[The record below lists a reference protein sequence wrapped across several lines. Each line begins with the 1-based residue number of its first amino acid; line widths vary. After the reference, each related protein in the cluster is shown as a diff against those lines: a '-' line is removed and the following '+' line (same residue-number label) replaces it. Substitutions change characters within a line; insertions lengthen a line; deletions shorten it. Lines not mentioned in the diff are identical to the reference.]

1 MEEIISPVSAPEWL
15 LKCMSAPK
23 ASSSPATSSGDAAT
37 GKIGDGARNAALAS
51 MAGVM
56 RRKGMSESS
65 IMAAL
70 AQENTARCSPPLPD
84 SEVHKIAHS
93 ITRYPPA
100 SVPAET
106 GQPGW
111 DMPIPFHNPKLPEFP
126 THTLLDWL
134 RRFVE
139 GIAEATQTPLS
150 LAGMLVL
157 AICAC
162 ICAKKFIVKICSGWI
177 EPVNLFLA
185 VVLWPGNRKSAVFS
199 KVEKPLRE
207 YEEAAVLSMAEEI
220 AAAETRHRILLG
232 KVQKAQAKASAC
244 DGPEAE
250 QLTKTATELAKEASG
265 MKIPAVPRFVAD
277 DVTPERLATLL
288 KEQDSHMAVLSAE
301 CGIFELMAGRYSDG
315 AANLDVYLKG
325 HAGDTLRVDRV
336 GRPPEYVSHP
346 ALTIGLAVQ
355 PEVLAGL
362 VSKQGFRGRGLLG
375 RFLYSLPLNLLG
387 RRKIGAQPLSDE
399 ISKEYYRNICKLLEL
414 PLDKDEERQIQ
425 SHVLRFSNDAL
436 EKFRKFEAWIEPR
449 LAEFGLLGHMTD
461 WAGKLAGAVA
471 RIAGLLHLAEHS
483 GEAAPWNTQIS
494 LATVEKAICLGEY
507 FIPHAQ
513 AAYAA
518 MGADPAIEDA
528 KRVLEWIRKE
538 GCPEFTKRNAYQSLK
553 GYFKQVAQLEPAL
566 AILCEHGYIRLR
578 AGDARPG
585 AGRKPSPVYE
595 VNPIWL
601 TKSGDSDPQKSD
613 SEDCGNCED
622 TGGTIHAPPQEATQ
636 GNSEDSED
644 EYINTH
650 FDQSISILSNDSP
663 ASQVASEAPIGS
675 PVAPQNSQNPQN
687 CAKSP
692 EETSLFNA
700 DELGLLADA
709 SQEDLA
715 GLTNLKTAFPGCI
728 IRSVEPSPAE
738 EPVSEAERKAM
749 EMDAHLK
756 DVCRRRNLVF
766 ADIERL
772 WPAIEKRRR
781 QQKKEERENGK
792 EKNEKPGW

>member
-1 MEEIISPVSAPEWL
+1 MEETELTTLASIPGWL
-15 LKCMSAPK
+15 NKLMAQPATQICQN
-23 ASSSPATSSGDAAT
+23 SSPGN
-37 GKIGDGARNAALAS
+37 IGDGERNAALAS

-56 RRKGMSESS
+56 RRKGMSEES

-70 AQENTARCSPPLPD
+70 AQENTIRCSPPLKE
-84 SEVHKIAHS
+84 SEVRKVAHS

-100 SVPAET
+100 ATPAET
-106 GQPGW
+106 EPPGW
-111 DMPIPFHNPKLPEFP
+111 DTPIPFHSPKLPEFP
-126 THTLLDWL
+126 THTLPNWL

-139 GIAEATQTPLS
+139 GVAEATQTPLS
-150 LAGMLVL
+150 LPGMLVL

-162 ICAKKFIVKICSGWI
+162 ICAKKFIVKVCSGWI

-185 VVLWPGNRKSAVFS
+185 VVLWPGNRKSTVFS

-220 AAAETRHRILLG
+220 AAAESRHRILLG

-250 QLTKTATELAKEASG
+250 QLTRTATELAKQAAG
-265 MKIPAVPRFVAD
+265 TRIPVVPRFVAD

-288 KEQDSHMAVLSAE
+288 KEQDSHMGVLSAE

-375 RFLYSLPLNLLG
+375 RFLYSLPPNLLG
-387 RRKIGAQPLSDE
+387 RRKIGAQPLSE
-399 ISKEYYRNICKLLEL
+399 ENSKEYARNICKLLEL
-414 PLDKDEERQIQ
+414 PLDRDKERRIQ
-425 SHVLRFSNDAL
+425 SHVLRFSNESL
-436 EKFRKFEAWIEPR
+436 EKFREFEAWIEPR

-461 WAGKLAGAVA
+461 WGGKLAGAVA
-471 RIAGLLHLAEHS
+471 RIAGLLHLAEHA
-483 GEAAPWNTQIS
+483 GETAPWNTQIS
-494 LATVEKAICLGEY
+494 LATVEKAICLGDY

-538 GCPEFTKRNAYQSLK
+538 GVPEFTKRNAFQSLK
-553 GYFKQVAQLEPAL
+553 GYFKQVTQLEPAL
-566 AILCEHGYIRLR
+566 AILCEHAYIRLR
-578 AGDARPG
+578 ATESRPG

-595 VNPIWL
+595 VNPLWL
-601 TKSGDSDPQKSD
+601 TKSEQSGPQRPD
-613 SEDCGNCED
+613 SEDYGNCED
-622 TGGTIHAPPQEATQ
+622 TGKAVFNASQEATH
-636 GNSEDSED
+636 GNSEDFEKKEID
-644 EYINTH
+644 TH
-650 FDQSISILSNDSP
+650 FDRSISISSNDCP
-663 ASQVASEAPIGS
+663 TPQVASEAPLGL
-675 PVAPQNSQNPQN
+675 PVASQNSHNPQN
-687 CAKSP
+687 CVESP
-692 EETSLFNA
+692 QEVNLFDTEELN
-700 DELGLLADA
+700 LLAEA
-709 SQEDLA
+709 SQEDMT
-715 GLTNLKTAFPGCI
+715 GLTNLKKAFPDSRVI
-728 IRSVEPSPAE
+728 SVT
-738 EPVSEAERKAM
+738 KT
-749 EMDAHLK
+749 
-756 DVCRRRNLVF
+756 
-766 ADIERL
+766 
-772 WPAIEKRRR
+772 EK
-781 QQKKEERENGK
+781 
-792 EKNEKPGW
+792 